1 MVDGIKQEKQ
11 KLKEDLKEK
20 VKEYKGRAEYLFPV
34 SKFAKAEQALKLM
47 RVGNGLGIQ
56 IPKDLVW
63 AMRLQ
68 KGQLLKMT
76 FELFPDDERKL
87 FQDNSL

>member
-1 MVDGIKQEKQ
+1 MVDEIEQEKE
-11 KLKEDLKEK
+11 KLKEELKEK

-34 SKFAKAEQALKLM
+34 SKFAKAEQSLKLM
-47 RVGNGLGIQ
+47 RVGNGLGMQ
-56 IPKDLVW
+56 VPKDLVW

-68 KGQLLKMT
+68 KGQLLKAT

-87 FQDNSL
+87 FSDNSL